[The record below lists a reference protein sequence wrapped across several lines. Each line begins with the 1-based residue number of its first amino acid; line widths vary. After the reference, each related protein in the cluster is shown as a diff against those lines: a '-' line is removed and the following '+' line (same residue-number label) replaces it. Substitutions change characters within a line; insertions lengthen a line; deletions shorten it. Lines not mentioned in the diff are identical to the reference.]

1 MLLLRQEIKVIEALE
16 FKSFGIIDY
25 KKSLLAMQSHI
36 KNEEFNNE
44 IWFLQHHPVY
54 TLGTAADKSHI
65 LNSGNIPVIQTDRG
79 GEVTYHGPGQLVIYF
94 LLDIKLLNIGPKSL
108 VKIIE
113 NFIQKTLTEVS
124 IESHL
129 VKGAPGV
136 FVQNKKI
143 ASIGLRISNNKTY
156 HGISINVDM
165 DTEPFDNINPCG
177 YAGLKVTQIKEF
189 SDIVKISNI
198 EAIAKKNLNNLFK
211 MNYEKA

>member
-1 MLLLRQEIKVIEALE
+1 MLLLRQEIKVIEVLE